1 MVFTANCTPPVLRI
15 LITKEG
21 SSSYILESKFRFRAL
36 VLKAKNRDYF
46 QERKSINPLNPEF
59 QQAILWWKMSPAT
72 ERYTSRQKEK
82 PKVRSRDRG
91 KKEKERGKI
100 EKGVTRKHYRVNGAS

>member
-36 VLKAKNRDYF
+36 VSKATNRDPF

-59 QQAILWWKMSPAT
+59 QQAILGWQMSPAT
-72 ERYTSRQKEK
+72 ERHTSRQKER
-82 PKVRSRDRG
+82 PKVRSRDRE

>member
-21 SSSYILESKFRFRAL
+21 SSSYISESKFRFRAL
-36 VLKAKNRDYF
+36 VSKDKNRDSF

-59 QQAILWWKMSPAT
+59 QQAILGWKMSPAT
-72 ERYTSRQKEK
+72 ERYTARQKEK

>member
-36 VLKAKNRDYF
+36 VSKAKNRDPF

-59 QQAILWWKMSPAT
+59 QQAILGWQMSPAT

-82 PKVRSRDRG
+82 PKVKSRDRE
-91 KKEKERGKI
+91 KKDKERGKT